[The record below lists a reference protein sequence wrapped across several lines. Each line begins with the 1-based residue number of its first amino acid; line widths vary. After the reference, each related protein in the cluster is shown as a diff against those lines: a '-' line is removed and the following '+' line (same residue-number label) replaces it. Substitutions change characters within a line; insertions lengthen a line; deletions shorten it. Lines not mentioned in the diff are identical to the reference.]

1 MTTLTLNLIEK
12 HLTVLFLAVEDD
24 AVELGL
30 EPLHGV
36 LLGES
41 VRKSHTASLATPVAD
56 VHASP
61 AEDNVEVHPVDPNAG
76 VVLDAQVDV
85 LLDAEAKVSVIGK
98 VLAPQ
103 LVLLHL
109 QSSLQD
115 LLSLGS
121 PHCAVDSDLLVPPD
135 TETPDG
141 VAGLGEHRGLSS

>member
-1 MTTLTLNLIEK
+1 MTTLTRIER

-24 AVELGL
+24 AVKLGL

-41 VRKSHTASLATPVAD
+41 VRKSHTASLAAPVAD
-56 VHASP
+56 VDA
-61 AEDNVEVHPVDPNAG
+61 NAG

-85 LLDAEAKVSVIGK
+85 LLDAEAKVSVVGK

-141 VAGLGEHRGLSS
+141 VAGLGEHGGLSS